1 MILLDTDA
9 ISHLLRPLPPAQLA
23 ERVHAVPL
31 RNRFLSAISV
41 AEILYGIERTRQ
53 HEHIRMVLETRFI
66 ARVEVLP
73 FDLDAARVF
82 GRIKAYLS
90 SAGTPVAVPDLCI
103 AATALSRDLTLV
115 TGNESHFRRVPG
127 LRCENWLRQ

>member
-9 ISHLLRPLPPAQLA
+9 ISHLLRSVPPAQLA

-73 FDLDAARVF
+73 FDLEAARVF
-82 GRIKAYLS
+82 GRVKAYLS
-90 SAGTPVAVPDLCI
+90 SAGTPLAAPDLCI
-103 AATALSRDLTLV
+103 AATALSRDLTLI
-115 TGNESHFRRVPG
+115 TGNEAHFQRVPG
-127 LRCENWLRQ
+127 LKCDNWLK

>member
-9 ISHLLRPLPPAQLA
+9 ISHLLRSVPPAQLA

-127 LRCENWLRQ
+127 LGCENWLRQ

>member
-9 ISHLLRPLPPAQLA
+9 ISHLLRSVPPAQLA

-127 LRCENWLRQ
+127 LRCDNWLK